1 MKHARPY
8 QIAAIEATQCAL
20 QTYRSTL
27 LVMSTGTGKTFT
39 GSEIIKLH
47 AGRGLMLWL
56 AHREEL
62 ITQAHD
68 AIVANTGLRVGIE
81 KAERRAQLDGLWGA
95 MDDVIVASVQ
105 TLASGDRLKRFEPG
119 SVSLIFVDE
128 AHHAT
133 SVSYRKILDYFPYAQ
148 IVGLTATPDRGDGVG
163 MGNVFES
170 VAYEYDIRRAIT
182 EGFLAPITQKQIV
195 CADLDLSKCRTTA
208 GDLNAGDLE
217 KSMMVDK
224 VLHQV
229 ADPLVREAG
238 DRSTII
244 FTVSVDQAHSLVEV
258 LGGYTNSVVRAVD
271 GTTPYEIRRRYLA
284 EFASGECQFIANCGV
299 LTEGFDAPRTRCVA
313 VVRPTKSRALYTQM
327 LGRGTRLFAGK
338 DDCLVLDFT
347 GNSGKHKLITPLD
360 VLAGKPIPDDVRKAA
375 EKKIAGGMPSEEALA
390 QSERESVERADP
402 PQRPPARK
410 AKATAEIAYRAKV
423 VNPFGDTRDP
433 GYAPRA
439 TEAQVEYLRKLGVE
453 IPADMPSAREASK
466 VIDALKKRREKGL
479 CTHKQAK
486 MLAKMGLNP
495 DVPFAT
501 AHEIIDAVVANRW
514 RVPEPIRVQYGLQ
527 QGAAA

>member
-1 MKHARPY
+1 MKVLRPF
-8 QIAAIEATQCAL
+8 QTEAVQSVMREW
-20 QTYRSTL
+20 QMQRSTL
-27 LVMSTGTGKTFT
+27 LVMATGTGKTVT
-39 GSEIIKLH
+39 GSEIIRMRQG
-47 AGRGLMLWL
+47 AGLILWL

-68 AIVANTGLRVGIE
+68 AIVLNTGLRVGIE

-95 MDDVIVASVQ
+95 MDDVVVASVQ
-105 TLASGDRLKRFEPG
+105 TLASGDRLRRFDPG
-119 SVSLIFVDE
+119 HVSTIIVDE

-133 SVSYRKILDYFPYAQ
+133 SVTYRKILDYFPYAQ
-148 IVGLTATPDRGDGVG
+148 VLGLTATPDRGDGVG
-163 MGNVFES
+163 LGGIFDS
-170 VAYEYDIRRAIT
+170 VAYEYDIRRGIT
-182 EGFLAPITQKQIV
+182 EGYLSPITQKQLI

-217 KSMMVDK
+217 KSMMVDA

-258 LGGYTNSVVRAVD
+258 LGGYTNAVVRAVD
-271 GTTPYEIRRRYLA
+271 GTTPYELRRRYLA

-327 LGRGTRLFAGK
+327 LGRGTRLFEGK

-347 GNSGKHKLITPLD
+347 GNSGKHKLVTPLD
-360 VLAGKPIPDDVRKAA
+360 VLAGKPIPEDVRKAA
-375 EKKIAGGMPSEEALA
+375 QKLTEGGMPSEEALA
-390 QSERESVERADP
+390 TAEKEAIERAEKAEREA
-402 PQRPPARK
+402 ARK
-410 AKATAEIAYRAKV
+410 AKARAEIAYRAKI
-423 VNPFGDTRDP
+423 VNPFGETRDT
-433 GYAPRA
+433 GAPRA
-439 TEAQVEYLRKLGVE
+439 TEAQLQYLRNMGVE
-453 IPADMPSAREASK
+453 IPNEIPSTREASK
-466 VIDALKKRREKGL
+466 VIDGLKKRREKGL

-486 MLAKMGLNP
+486 LLAKMGLNP
-495 DVPFAT
+495 DVPFREAS
-501 AHEIIDAVVANRW
+501 EILDAVVANRW
-514 RVPEPIRVQYGLQ
+514 RVPTEIMTRYGM